1 MIVLC
6 TDKDIDILIFIY
18 QYRNLRLYKQII
30 KNIVS
35 RMRDVYGSFK
45 FNGDMGYSTF
55 KVLKNSAEVLFF
67 IIQVFPTKLD
77 YLDNYNELL
86 KEVNDEINSLVFD
99 YLGKTF
105 SSVDLIEVKNKLV

>member
-6 TDKDIDILIFIY
+6 TDKNIDILIFIY
-18 QYRNLRLYKQII
+18 QYRNLRLYTQII

-45 FNGDMGYSTF
+45 FNGDIGYSTF

-77 YLDNYNELL
+77 YL
-86 KEVNDEINSLVFD
+86 
-99 YLGKTF
+99 GKTF
-105 SSVDLIEVKNKLV
+105 SSVDLIDAKKQTGIEFVTILNNKCNA